1 MSKSTVFEIKADL
14 PIKQFDDLANKLLG
28 FESRYARIK
37 KQVQLLLQVDELE
50 LWSKQKHG
58 KKIAL
63 IDLLADQYPLAIFH
77 GDVGTGKTANAE
89 AIVNRLA
96 RDAKI
101 EDALLFK
108 LSNKVRG
115 TGKVG
120 EMGTLLT
127 QAWAEVAEA
136 AGKNRRAILIIDEG
150 DSIASSRSQSQSHH
164 EDKVAVNTLI
174 QGIDELRKYKG
185 RILVILCTNR
195 LSILDAAL
203 RRRAAG
209 GAGDLHPD
217 QQRQHSRHQGR
228 PAQGQLGHGAGKTED
243 QGHHHRQRGPG
254 LSRCLSRHPAR
265 AGRAAAHGKGPDARL
280 PRDRARRCRRA
291 IRESGRSAR
300 LAAPHRPEP
309 GGPGDRQAGMRSAR

>member
-1 MSKSTVFEIKADL
+1 MSKSTVFEVKTDL

-120 EMGTLLT
+120 EMGTLIS
-127 QAWAEVAEA
+127 QAFDEITRSI
-136 AGKNRRAILIIDEG
+136 GSGNGRAFLIIDEG
-150 DSIASSRSQSQSHH
+150 DSLGASRSQENSHH
-164 EDKVAVNTLI
+164 EDKVGVNTLI
-174 QGIDELRKYKG
+174 QAIDDLRKHGG
-185 RILVILCTNR
+185 RIFAILCTNR
-195 LSILDAAL
+195 LAALDAAVL
-203 RRRAAG
+203 RRASIVEEFVRPSNEERHELFTK
-209 GAGDLHPD
+209 DLSDINFSENDIAELVSVTAP
-217 QQRQHSRHQGR
+217 
-228 PAQGQLGHGAGKTED
+228 
-243 QGHHHRQRGPG
+243 RG
-254 LSRCLSRHPAR
+254 
-265 AGRAAAHGKGPDARL
+265 
-280 PRDRARRCRRA
+280 
-291 IRESGRSAR
+291 E
-300 LAAPHRPEP
+300 EP
-309 GGPGDRQAGMRSAR
+309 GWTYSDIRTRLYPTAVALAFPESELTISHFHQALSKLKPSPIMAG